1 MRFTKVL
8 PALFVCVLAAVF
20 ASPANAYAPFEMGI
34 HDPNAAEGDPA
45 TFDRLRAAGP
55 RIVRITR
62 PWRNIAP
69 NAAQKPAGMDA
80 RNPSDPN
87 YDWTSLDKFVRAA
100 AARGLEPLVT
110 SYLAPDWAE
119 GYDAED
125 RANRIGNPGTYRP
138 NGRDYGDFMHAM
150 ATRYN
155 GSFPDPLNPGKSLPR
170 VRYYQAWNEQNFGQ
184 YLRAP
189 RKSDIPVA
197 YVNLLN
203 GAYDA
208 VKGVNKSNLV
218 LTGGLGPHGNNGFA
232 SDVNP
237 QTFMRSMMCLS
248 GKGGRK
254 LKRKRGCKVPKP
266 KFDVWTQHPYTFGG
280 KPTSKAGNPDGAAL
294 GNMADVK
301 RTLDYAVR
309 KRAVLPRGRKKL
321 WATEF
326 AWFSNPPGIRAG
338 NGQQLGLPLSRQ
350 AAYLSET
357 AYRLWRLRFEAL
369 IWYGLTDYS
378 QFPSGLTFSDN
389 KPKPALDAFK
399 LPFYADHGSR
409 GVLVWGKVSG
419 ATGKT
424 RVRVEKRS
432 GRKWRHVD
440 DVRTDARGLFYR
452 RLRGSRGV
460 YRARAVSGDKRGT
473 AAKAFRAR

>member
-1 MRFTKVL
+1 MRFSRIL
-8 PALFVCVLAAVF
+8 PAVLGAALLAVS
-20 ASPANAYAPFEMGI
+20 AAPANAYAPFEMGI
-34 HDPNAAEGDPA
+34 HDPNSSEGDPA
-45 TFDRLRAAGP
+45 AFDRARDAGARTARIAVFWRSVAPGGAA
-55 RIVRITR
+55 
-62 PWRNIAP
+62 
-69 NAAQKPAGMDA
+69 KPSGFDA
-80 RNPSDPN
+80 RNPADPN
-87 YDWTSLDKFVRAA
+87 YNWAPLDRFVRAA
-100 AARGLEPLVT
+100 GERGLDVLVT
-110 SYLAPDWAE
+110 SYSAPDWAE
-119 GYDAED
+119 GNDAED
-125 RANRIGNPGTYRP
+125 RSNRIGDAGTYRP

-150 ATRYN
+150 ATRYS
-155 GSFPDPLNPGKSLPR
+155 GSFPDPLNPGRSLPR

-203 GAYDA
+203 SAYDA
-208 VKGVNKSNLV
+208 VKGVDGSNLV

-237 QTFMRSMMCLS
+237 QAFMRSMMCLT

-254 LKRKRGCKVPKP
+254 LGRKRGCKVPKP

-280 KPTSKAGNPDGAAL
+280 TPTSKAGNPDGAAL

-309 KRAVLPRGRKKL
+309 KRAVLPRGRKAL

-338 NGQQLGLPLSRQ
+338 NGQELGLPLSRQ

-369 IWYGLTDYS
+369 VWYGLTDYP
-378 QFPSGLTFSDN
+378 QFPSGLLFSDN
-389 KPKPALDAFK
+389 KPKPVLAAFK

-409 GVLVWGKVSG
+409 GVLVWGKV
-419 ATGKT
+419 TGVTAKT
-424 RVRVEKRS
+424 RVRIERRS
-432 GRKWRHVD
+432 GRSWRRVD
-440 DVRTDARGLFYR
+440 DVTTDARGVFYR
-452 RLRGSRGV
+452 RLKGPRGV
-460 YRARAVSGDKRGT
+460 YRATVVSGEKRGT
-473 AAKAFRAR
+473 AANAFRAR